1 MKQFGW
7 VRQSLLALTLI
18 VAAAQVNAMSVRERY
33 LQQHASAPAHH
44 TKHAAKKYAYKSH
57 VRHARVA
64 YAKPVHRVGHRHPMV
79 KVHARSHHV
88 VVRHHA
94 VKSAHRHPLH
104 AKHPMVRH
112 AKVHHGKVHHTR
124 HHRH

>member
-18 VAAAQVNAMSVRERY
+18 VAAAQVNAMSVHERY

-44 TKHAAKKYAYKSH
+44 TKHAAKKHAYKNH
-57 VRHARVA
+57 LRHARVA
-64 YAKPVHRVGHRHPMV
+64 HAKPVHRVGHRHPMV
-79 KVHARSHHV
+79 KIHARSHHV
-88 VVRHHA
+88 VVHHHP

-104 AKHPMVRH
+104 AKQPMVRH
-112 AKVHHGKVHHTR
+112 AKVHHGKVHHAR
-124 HHRH
+124 PHRH